1 MDCVNGVAKLYRSV
15 IEDVIEGVRD
25 LFAEEG
31 VEEQV
36 LKDLKQLWETKVL
49 QSKATEDFFRNSVHS
64 PLFTLQLPH
73 SLHQTLQ
80 SSAASLVIPAGRTRP
95 SFTTAELGTSN
106 SSASF
111 TFPGYPIH
119 VPVGVTQQTASAHL
133 YKVSVPFMVTQT
145 SERASILQPPV
156 QQVFQLLGQPSI
168 IQTSIPQLNPCFLQA
183 TTEKSLRMET
193 MLQQPIVLPSET
205 VDRKHVENTGNEHKI
220 ISEALLNQLVHV
232 TNFQGIHSDCRKIH
246 GEFCKD
252 SSSQMDLSIQVTDGD
267 INEIIQIGGTGDTS
281 SNDEIGN
288 TRDVD
293 ENGLLG
299 IIGAG
304 DLKVPEEETGS
315 VSNED
320 SSVDSSDNEDPEID
334 LVEEDP
340 LNSGDDVSEQDVPDL
355 FDMDNVIVCQYD
367 KIHRSKD
374 KWKFYLK
381 DGVMCFGGRDYV
393 FAKAIGDAE
402 W

>member
-220 ISEALLNQLVHV
+220 ISEALLNQL
-232 TNFQGIHSDCRKIH
+232 
-246 GEFCKD
+246 D

>member
-1 MDCVNGVAKLYRSV
+1 MPLLFSFWLLIQTQAKLYRSV

-80 SSAASLVIPAGRTRP
+80 SSAASLVIPAGRTHP
-95 SFTTAELGTSN
+95 SFTAAELGTSN

-193 MLQQPIVLPSET
+193 TLQQPIVLPSET
-205 VDRKHVENTGNEHKI
+205 VDRKHLENTGNEHKI
-220 ISEALLNQLVHV
+220 ISGALLNQL
-232 TNFQGIHSDCRKIH
+232 
-246 GEFCKD
+246 D
-252 SSSQMDLSIQVTDGD
+252 SSSQMDLSIQ
-267 INEIIQIGGTGDTS
+267 
-281 SNDEIGN
+281 
-288 TRDVD
+288 
-293 ENGLLG
+293 
-299 IIGAG
+299 
-304 DLKVPEEETGS
+304 
-315 VSNED
+315 
-320 SSVDSSDNEDPEID
+320 
-334 LVEEDP
+334 DP

>member
-1 MDCVNGVAKLYRSV
+1 MPLLFSWLLIQTQAKLYRSV

-193 MLQQPIVLPSET
+193 TLQQPIVLPSET
-205 VDRKHVENTGNEHKI
+205 VDRKHLENTGNEHKI
-220 ISEALLNQLVHV
+220 ISGALLNQL
-232 TNFQGIHSDCRKIH
+232 
-246 GEFCKD
+246 D

>member
-80 SSAASLVIPAGRTRP
+80 SSAASLVIPAGRTHP
-95 SFTTAELGTSN
+95 SFTAAELGTSN

-193 MLQQPIVLPSET
+193 TLQQPIVLPSET
-205 VDRKHVENTGNEHKI
+205 VDRKHLENTGNEHKI
-220 ISEALLNQLVHV
+220 ISGALLNQL
-232 TNFQGIHSDCRKIH
+232 
-246 GEFCKD
+246 D

-267 INEIIQIGGTGDTS
+267 IHEIIQIGGTGDTS

>member
-1 MDCVNGVAKLYRSV
+1 MDCVNWVAKLYRSV

-80 SSAASLVIPAGRTRP
+80 SSSASFVIPAGRTRP
-95 SFTTAELGTSN
+95 SFTAAELGTSN

-145 SERASILQPPV
+145 SERASILQHPV

-193 MLQQPIVLPSET
+193 VLQQPIVLPSET
-205 VDRKHVENTGNEHKI
+205 VDRKHLENTTSDILVPPGNEHKT
-220 ISEALLNQLVHV
+220 ISEALLNQL
-232 TNFQGIHSDCRKIH
+232 
-246 GEFCKD
+246 D
-252 SSSQMDLSIQVTDGD
+252 SSSEMDLSIRVTDGD
-267 INEIIQIGGTGDTS
+267 VNEIIQIGGTGDTS

-299 IIGAG
+299 IIDAG
-304 DLKVPEEETGS
+304 DLKVTEEETGS

-320 SSVDSSDNEDPEID
+320 SSVNSSDNEDPEID
-334 LVEEDP
+334 LLEEDP